1 MHQTFRLYALHT
13 LEREASEFFSSS
25 AITVRQIQ
33 LARTTAEMKLL
44 EEIRPPAVR
53 LVDAWYF
60 PDWQLDSSLGRCDG
74 KVYEDLFHR
83 ASELNPLNV
92 LVKTDEIEKV
102 KSKL

>member
-1 MHQTFRLYALHT
+1 M

-60 PDWQLDSSLGRCDG
+60 PDCRCDG

-83 ASELNPLNV
+83 ASELNPLNATTIDPYPESEV